1 MTQTRGIY
9 LISVVAKTLEMH
21 PQTLRKYER
30 AGFIE
35 PLRMGSLRTYSDE
48 DVARLRLIKH
58 FVDDMG
64 LNLAGVEL
72 ALHLTSELLE
82 VRRGLAAGRASAQ
95 AATSIERI
103 DGMLATLGVRV
114 VPTPKPE
121 EQPSVP
127 EPAEGWFKVNPGE
140 ALEFDSSQ
148 GQVTPA
154 ADREVKGTDA
164 SREGPPG

>member
-58 FVDDMG
+58 FVEDMG

-82 VRRGLAAGRASAQ
+82 VRKGLSGGRVSAQ
-95 AATSIERI
+95 VTESIKRVDE
-103 DGMLATLGVRV
+103 MLATLGVRV
-114 VPTPKPE
+114 VSRTKREERQALPE
-121 EQPSVP
+121 
-127 EPAEGWFKVNPGE
+127 AGEGWFKVNPGE
-140 ALEFDSSQ
+140 TLEFDSGEGKAPSP
-148 GQVTPA
+148 GPA
-154 ADREVKGTDA
+154 GRRRGSGFPPPRE
-164 SREGPPG
+164 

>member
-1 MTQTRGIY
+1 MRQTRGIY
-9 LISVVAKTLEMH
+9 LISVVAKTLDMH

-72 ALHLTSELLE
+72 ALQLTNELLE
-82 VRRGLAAGRASAQ
+82 VRMRLSSGRLSQPVAD
-95 AATSIERI
+95 SIRQI

-114 VPTPKPE
+114 VQRPKPE
-121 EQPSVP
+121 E
-127 EPAEGWFKVNPGE
+127 PAPLPGPGDGWFKVNPGE
-140 ALEFDSSQ
+140 TVEFDSAVTKEQQ
-148 GQVTPA
+148 G
-154 ADREVKGTDA
+154 
-164 SREGPPG
+164 

>member
-1 MTQTRGIY
+1 MTQPRGIY
-9 LISVVAKTLEMH
+9 LISVVAKTLDMH

-58 FVDDMG
+58 FVEDMG

-82 VRRGLAAGRASAQ
+82 ARKVLSGGRASAPV
-95 AATSIERI
+95 AESIKRI
-103 DGMLATLGVRV
+103 DGMLATMGVRV
-114 VPTPKPE
+114 VSRRERE
-121 EQPSVP
+121 EQQPSP
-127 EPAEGWFKVNPGE
+127 GPGEGWFKVNPGE
-140 ALEFDSSQ
+140 ALEFDS
-148 GQVTPA
+148 GP
-154 ADREVKGTDA
+154 RRA
-164 SREGPPG
+164 SFRAG

>member
-1 MTQTRGIY
+1 MTQSRGIY
-9 LISVVAKTLEMH
+9 LISVVAKTLDMH

-58 FVDDMG
+58 FVEDMG

-82 VRRGLAAGRASAQ
+82 VRKGLSSGRVSAQ
-95 AATSIERI
+95 AAESIKRV
-103 DGMLATLGVRV
+103 DGMLAALGVRV
-114 VPTPKPE
+114 VSRPKRE
-121 EQPSVP
+121 EQQAIP
-127 EPAEGWFKVNPGE
+127 EPGEGWFKVNPGE
-140 ALEFDSSQ
+140 ALEFES
-148 GQVTPA
+148 
-154 ADREVKGTDA
+154 
-164 SREGPPG
+164 GPRRVSFTAG

>member
-1 MTQTRGIY
+1 MTQPRGIY
-9 LISVVAKTLEMH
+9 LISVVAKTLDMH

-58 FVDDMG
+58 FVEDIG

-82 VRRGLAAGRASAQ
+82 VRKGLSGGRAPGQVAE
-95 AATSIERI
+95 SIKRI

-114 VPTPKPE
+114 VSRPKREDQQVLP
-121 EQPSVP
+121 QPG
-127 EPAEGWFKVNPGE
+127 EGWFKVNPGE
-140 ALEFDSSQ
+140 ALEFES
-148 GQVTPA
+148 GQHRVSFTA
-154 ADREVKGTDA
+154 E
-164 SREGPPG
+164 